1 MRGEGG
7 GRRVRHTRERRG
19 PGRGAS
25 AVARSRDRTLR
36 LAPCLGLVLLPL
48 GLQSCLGL
56 RLRLRNALPARGLLR
71 LPGGALRGGLAGSP
85 SLALGVASRVLGAL
99 LGGGGGVPADACELA
114 RERRRHGVARARR
127 VHAEEVRLSAQEAE
141 HDVCAIDRRGDGRR
155 SGCAIGG
162 ARECASGHRRGPR
175 QGEWVGVGV
184 GVGPCGGVASP
195 HLGGGGG
202 RQDVPGAAARASRAP
217 VLRECGSV

>member
-7 GRRVRHTRERRG
+7 GRRVRHTRERRGPRRGASDVARSRDRTRARARGGGRVRHTRERRG

-56 RLRLRNALPARGLLR
+56 RLRLRNALLARGLLR
-71 LPGGALRGGLAGSP
+71 LPGGALRGGLAGGP

-99 LGGGGGVPADACELA
+99 LGGGGGVPADARELA

-141 HDVCAIDRRGDGRR
+141 YDVCAIDRRGDGRR
-155 SGCAIGG
+155 SGCARSGERAS
-162 ARECASGHRRGPR
+162 AR
-175 QGEWVGVGV
+175 QDT
-184 GVGPCGGVASP
+184 
-195 HLGGGGG
+195 GGGH
-202 RQDVPGAAARASRAP
+202 AK
-217 VLRECGSV
+217 GSGWGSGWV